1 MWATL
6 DWKGEIRMV
15 RRVAISIGLLG
26 LLPFVAVSLPA
37 QDAGQTQSQ
46 PPVATP
52 AQVSQAQSASTPT
65 AASPTA
71 QPPAE
76 SAKPIDT
83 KLDPKPAE
91 TKPADATAAE
101 AKPDPKS
108 YLVTIGTHIPLSLSN
123 SVSTKNSVPG
133 DRVYL
138 ETIFPILAD
147 GRIVIPPGSY
157 VEGTITEVQRPG
169 KVKGRGEF
177 HLRFDTLILPNG
189 TTRDFR
195 ARVSG
200 IDGRA
205 NEELDRKEGTIKSEG
220 NKSGDVRTVGETTAT
235 GAGLGGLIGAASGS
249 AGMGAGIGAAAGATA
264 GLIGVLF
271 TRGPDAVLA
280 KGTTLEMVLDRPV
293 QFEDSE
299 LDFSNS
305 PPRRAGSDG
314 GGPLPS
320 RKTPPA
326 RRWPIV

>member
-1 MWATL
+1 ML
-6 DWKGEIRMV
+6 
-15 RRVAISIGLLG
+15 RRPLTWFGLLAG
-26 LLPFVAVSLPA
+26 LLLWAGVSVGA
-37 QDAGQTQSQ
+37 QEPPQQ
-46 PPVATP
+46 PPAVP
-52 AQVSQAQSASTPT
+52 SAQAPVSQSSAGT
-65 AASPTA
+65 APAGPLAITVAPQTA
-71 QPPAE
+71 QPEAE
-76 SAKPIDT
+76 AAKPVE
-83 KLDPKPAE
+83 KNAE
-91 TKPADATAAE
+91 TKSDQ
-101 AKPDPKS
+101 KP
-108 YLVTIGTHIPLSLSN
+108 YLVDTGTHIPLSLSN

-138 ETIFPILAD
+138 ETIFPILAG

-205 NEELDRKEGTIKSEG
+205 SEELDRKEGSIKSEG
-220 NKSGDVRTVGETTAT
+220 NKSGDTRTIAETTAT

-293 QFEDSE
+293 QFEEGE

-305 PPRRAGSDG
+305 PARRAGSDG
-314 GGPLPS
+314 PGPMPS
-320 RKTPPA
+320 RKTPA
-326 RRWPIV
+326 GRRWPIL

>member
-1 MWATL
+1 
-6 DWKGEIRMV
+6 MV
-15 RRVAISIGLLG
+15 RRFVTSISLLG
-26 LLPFVAVSLPA
+26 LLLFVRSLPA
-37 QDAGQTQSQ
+37 QDAGQTQ
-46 PPVATP
+46 PPVATA
-52 AQVSQAQSASTPT
+52 AQVSQAQSAS
-65 AASPTA
+65 SPTVDI
-71 QPPAE
+71 
-76 SAKPIDT
+76 KPQV
-83 KLDPKPAE
+83 DPKPAE
-91 TKPADATAAE
+91 SKPADATAAE
-101 AKPDPKS
+101 TKPDLKS
-108 YLVTIGTHIPLSLSN
+108 YLVGIGTHIPLSLSN

-305 PPRRAGSDG
+305 PPRRSGSDG

-320 RKTPPA
+320 HKNAPV

>member
-1 MWATL
+1 MAPQTTQ
-6 DWKGEIRMV
+6 
-15 RRVAISIGLLG
+15 
-26 LLPFVAVSLPA
+26 PA
-37 QDAGQTQSQ
+37 
-46 PPVATP
+46 
-52 AQVSQAQSASTPT
+52 
-65 AASPTA
+65 
-71 QPPAE
+71 
-76 SAKPIDT
+76 
-83 KLDPKPAE
+83 AE
-91 TKPADATAAE
+91 TKPAEPNAAE
-101 AKPDPKS
+101 KNAAETRLDQKP
-108 YLVTIGTHIPLSLSN
+108 YLVDTGTHIPLSLSN

-138 ETIFPILAD
+138 ETIFPILAG

-205 NEELDRKEGTIKSEG
+205 SEELDRKEGSIKSEG
-220 NKSGDVRTVGETTAT
+220 NKSGDTRTVAETTAT

-293 QFEDSE
+293 QFDEGE

-305 PPRRAGSDG
+305 PARRAGSDG
-314 GGPLPS
+314 GGPMPS
-320 RKTPPA
+320 RNRPGATA
-326 RRWPIV
+326 STATAC